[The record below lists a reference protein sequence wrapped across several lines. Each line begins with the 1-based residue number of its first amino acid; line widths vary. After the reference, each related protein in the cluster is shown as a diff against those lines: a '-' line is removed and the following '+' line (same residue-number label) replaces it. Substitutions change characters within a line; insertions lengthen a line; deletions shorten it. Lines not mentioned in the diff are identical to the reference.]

1 MPKTAVIT
9 VRIEPELKKEA
20 EEVISQVGLTMSQ
33 AMTLYLRQIVFRRGI
48 PFELKL
54 PNQETLDALKEAQQ
68 PEKLPRTTI
77 ERLHSLSGTVSSGEQ
92 DTSER
97 VEEIVAEAI
106 LQKYQPG

>member
-33 AMTLYLRQIVFRRGI
+33 AMTLHLRQIVYRRGI

-54 PNQETLDALKEAQQ
+54 PNQETLDAVKEAQQ
-68 PEKLPRTTI
+68 PENLPHTTI
-77 ERLHSLSGTVSSGEQ
+77 ERLHSLSGIVSSGEQ

-106 LQKYQPG
+106 LQKHQPG